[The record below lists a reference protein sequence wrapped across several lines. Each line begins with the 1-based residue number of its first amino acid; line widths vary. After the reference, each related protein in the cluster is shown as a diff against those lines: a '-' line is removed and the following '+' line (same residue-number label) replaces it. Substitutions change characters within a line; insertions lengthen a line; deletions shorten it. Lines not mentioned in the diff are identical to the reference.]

1 MEFKFSPYIAIQ
13 VKNYDKAV
21 DFYKRILGME
31 DSEVK
36 SNETYLIKDGINF
49 CIEDN
54 PGGHTFFEYKVDS
67 VKKAR
72 KLLESEGCR
81 VTQVYS
87 EKSVM
92 IADPYGMRFHIW
104 EE

>member
-21 DFYKRILGME
+21 DFYKRVLGME
-31 DSEVK
+31 ESEIK
-36 SNETYLIKDGINF
+36 SSETYLLKDGINF

-54 PGGHTFFEYKVDS
+54 PDGNTFFEFKVEK
-67 VKKAR
+67 VKAAR
-72 KLLESEGCR
+72 KLLEGEGCR

-87 EKSVM
+87 EKSIM